1 MASPTVS
8 VASVAATSEQGATVA
23 LAGSAIQYT
32 PASGFSGVDRFRVT
46 FTSST
51 GTIVGLIEMTTAVPS
66 HLANPARLTP
76 LSGGRMGIQFN
87 GIPGVAYQLQ
97 RSTDLTSWTT
107 IATITAGS
115 RGEIDFT
122 DNNPPA
128 PNGFYRLF
136 QP

>member
-1 MASPTVS
+1 MTT
-8 VASVAATSEQGATVA
+8 AATSS
-23 LAGSAIQYT
+23 L
-32 PASGFSGVDRFRVT
+32 GVN
-46 FTSST
+46 S
-51 GTIVGLIEMTTAVPS
+51 P
-66 HLANPARLTP
+66 RLTP

-97 RSTDLTSWTT
+97 RSTDLASWTT